1 MPLVDRRV
9 VVAVF
14 IFCLLLGATL
24 GVAYGR
30 YSARYVQTSAPRYD
44 V

>member
-1 MPLVDRRV
+1 MPLVDRRLV
-9 VVAVF
+9 IAVF
-14 IFCLLLGATL
+14 IFSLLLGATL

-30 YSARYVQTSAPRYD
+30 YSAPYVQTSAPGYD